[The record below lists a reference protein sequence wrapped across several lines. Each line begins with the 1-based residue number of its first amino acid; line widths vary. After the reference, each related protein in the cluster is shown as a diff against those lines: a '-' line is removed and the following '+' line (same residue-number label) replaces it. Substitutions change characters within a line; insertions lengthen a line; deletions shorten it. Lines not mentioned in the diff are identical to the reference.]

1 MIATLARLVE
11 RSGAAISELSLD
23 GKPIC
28 YTLCEA
34 WRGNQKNISCIP
46 DGEYDCA
53 IVESKK
59 FGKDQNGSDLKGY
72 EIKGVPGRTHILMH
86 TGNTIEDTEGCE
98 LYGTT
103 VMLDSGGIRTLESR
117 KAMAKFMAATKGEP
131 FKLKVITT
139 FKRK

>member
-1 MIATLARLVE
+1 MNATLDRLVE

-53 IVESKK
+53 IVDSPK
-59 FGKDQNGSDLKGY
+59 FGKVY
-72 EIKGVPGRTHILMH
+72 EIKGVPERTHILMH
-86 TGNTIEDTEGCE
+86 AGNTIEDTEGCE

-103 VMLDSGGIRTLESR
+103 VMLDGGGVRTLESR

-131 FKLKVITT
+131 FRLKVITT